1 MGNCISEQLAL
12 FLRSVLLG
20 GVLGLLLA
28 LAVGVRLLGRRR
40 R

>member
-1 MGNCISEQLAL
+1 MEWFC
-12 FLRSVLLG
+12 G
-20 GVLGLLLA
+20 GAVMGLLLA